1 MNKSIPIGADIAS
14 VNITT
19 RIFIISTIAARGKV
33 GIKDSMASVHLQPL
47 LVLAFVLRWTLA
59 TAFVTP
65 EAQALAV
72 LTLRQLLPASVA
84 LEHLL
89 PVFVTTGPLVVLAYK
104 LLEPLALPFRNR
116 EPLVLAVLSLGQ
128 LLPASV
134 ALEPL
139 VLAFKNREPLVLA
152 VLLLGKLLLRSV
164 LLEPL
169 VLAYKPL
176 EPLVGEPLP
185 LACGNLKNLPAVRK
199 NRSSS
204 FPIGVSSQIAPPGRS
219 GIILIA
225 PSRFPRLNRE
235 TRDRQKARREPHQ
248 GNAIQVSF
256 REPAPMIS
264 LVIRRA
270 LTVDTLPV
278 STRRPW
284 HYENDPRQPKN
295 LCWRRLKAF
304 ANAGKSRRRHYGD

>member
-65 EAQALAV
+65 EAQALEV

-116 EPLVLAVLSLGQ
+116 EPLVLAVLS
-128 LLPASV
+128 
-134 ALEPL
+134 
-139 VLAFKNREPLVLA
+139 
-152 VLLLGKLLLRSV
+152 LGKLLLRSV

-264 LVIRRA
+264 LVIRRVLA
-270 LTVDTLPV
+270 VDTLPV

-304 ANAGKSRRRHYGD
+304 ASAGKSRRRHYGD